1 MLANGQAAVVRIAL
15 ASMNDARLDAY
26 AAPLLLGAMR
36 VDVARIPFTRRVYEH
51 MSFNHFYR
59 RGLPGGFVPFVTRG
73 TRKSAHKWFA
83 EAVRLGRTAAG
94 FVKLGGVTHLIADM
108 SCPVH
113 VHRVIH
119 ESDPFEWY
127 VEAHHQE
134 LRALPV
140 PAVGEFERAEDVI
153 DSLASIT
160 KTFEPDRTH
169 YSIGRMLRRA
179 GLRHAVPRRVI
190 AEQARTL
197 LPLAGAHAAAMI
209 RLFLRETDSSASQLR
224 MADGRWRMAEAVPGE
239 GVRHLPSAI
248 CHPAAEGG
256 RRSTETGEPA

>member
-1 MLANGQAAVVRIAL
+1 MLVNGQAAVVKIAL

-36 VDVARIPFTRRVYEH
+36 VDVACIPFANRVYEH

-59 RGLPGGFVPFVTRG
+59 CGLPGGFLPFVTRG
-73 TRKSAHKWFA
+73 TRASARKWFA
-83 EAVRLGRTAAG
+83 EAVQLGRTAAG

-119 ESDPFEWY
+119 ESDPYEWY
-127 VEAHHQE
+127 VEAHHEE

-153 DSLASIT
+153 ESLASIT
-160 KTFEPDRTH
+160 KTFPPDRTR
-169 YSIGRMLRRA
+169 YSLGRMLRRA
-179 GLRHAVPRRVI
+179 GLRRSVPRSVI

-197 LPLAGAHAAAMI
+197 VPLAGAHAASML
-209 RLFLRETDSSASQLR
+209 RLFLRETHA
-224 MADGRWRMAEAVPGE
+224 
-239 GVRHLPSAI
+239 
-248 CHPAAEGG
+248 
-256 RRSTETGEPA
+256 

>member
-1 MLANGQAAVVRIAL
+1 MLANGQAAVVKIAL
-15 ASMNDARLDAY
+15 ASMNDARLDRY
-26 AAPLLLGAMR
+26 TAPLLLGAMR
-36 VDVARIPFTRRVYEH
+36 VDVACIPFVNRVYEH
-51 MSFNHFYR
+51 MSLNHFYR
-59 RGLPGGFVPFVTRG
+59 RGLPGGFLPFVTRG
-73 TRKSAHKWFA
+73 TRASARKWFA
-83 EAVRLGRTAAG
+83 ESVQLGRTPAG
-94 FVKLGGVTHLIADM
+94 FVKLGGVSHLIADM

-127 VEAHHQE
+127 VEAHHEE

-140 PAVGEFERAEDVI
+140 PAVGEFGRAEDVI
-153 DSLASIT
+153 ESLASIT

-197 LPLAGAHAAAMI
+197 LPLAGAHAAAML
-209 RLFLRETDSSASQLR
+209 RLFLRETHA
-224 MADGRWRMAEAVPGE
+224 
-239 GVRHLPSAI
+239 
-248 CHPAAEGG
+248 
-256 RRSTETGEPA
+256 